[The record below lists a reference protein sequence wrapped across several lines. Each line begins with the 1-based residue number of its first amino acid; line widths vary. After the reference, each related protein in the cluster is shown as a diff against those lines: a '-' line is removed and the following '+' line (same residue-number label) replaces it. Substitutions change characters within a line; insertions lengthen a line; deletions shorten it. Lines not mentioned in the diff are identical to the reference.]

1 MERALQMIS
10 YALREEKMSVNSITT
25 QSLIASLGYL
35 NVDQNQDTSATS
47 SLSPVSAYSESSGIS
62 TGAAPTSISQ
72 VGILLSNL
80 SSLEKKDPEAFQ
92 ERAAQIAQDFHDAA
106 EQCTDTLQR
115 YSLETMAEQFSNA
128 ALSGSMSSINMGA
141 TATTLARAY
150 TSQSSLTLLDYM
162 NGSQGADFS
171 GQLTSIMT
179 ANLSS
184 KLNGVSR

>member
-1 MERALQMIS
+1 
-10 YALREEKMSVNSITT
+10 MSVSSITT

-35 NVDQNQDTSATS
+35 NIDQSQDTSETS
-47 SLSPVSAYSESSGIS
+47 SLASISSSSESSGIS

-80 SSLEKKDPEAFQ
+80 SSLEKKDPEAFK
-92 ERAAQIAQDFHDAA
+92 ESAAQIAQDFHDAA
-106 EQCTDTLQR
+106 DQCSDTLQS
-115 YSLETMAEQFSNA
+115 YSLETMAQQFSNA
-128 ALSGSMSSINMGA
+128 ALSGSMSSINMGT

-150 TSQSSLTLLDYM
+150 TSQASLTLLDYM

-184 KLNGVSR
+184 KLAGLSK

>member
-1 MERALQMIS
+1 
-10 YALREEKMSVNSITT
+10 
-25 QSLIASLGYL
+25 
-35 NVDQNQDTSATS
+35 
-47 SLSPVSAYSESSGIS
+47 
-62 TGAAPTSISQ
+62 

-162 NGSQGADFS
+162 NGSQGADFT

-184 KLNGVSR
+184 KLAGVAK

>member
-1 MERALQMIS
+1 
-10 YALREEKMSVNSITT
+10 MSVNNITT

-35 NVDQNQDTSATS
+35 NTDQSQDTSSTS
-47 SLSPVSAYSESSGIS
+47 SLSSVSSGYNSTGTS

-80 SSLEKKDPEAFQ
+80 SVLEKADPEAFQ
-92 ERAAQIAQDFHDAA
+92 ERAAQIAEDFHDAA
-106 EQCTDTLQR
+106 TQCTDTLQR

-128 ALSGSMSSINMGA
+128 ALSGKMSSINMGT

-150 TSQSSLTLLDYM
+150 TSQASLTLLDYM
-162 NGSQGADFS
+162 NGSDGSDFS

-184 KLNGVSR
+184 KLTGVK